1 MQCEERRVQFP
12 RAVSS
17 EDVPKDDY
25 LGECNANVTNVCYAA
40 LLHRWVCSLAEMG
53 CSPPH
58 NIVELKSVEHDMLS
72 RQLESSLWPFGRPSA
87 DGWAPPNTTEH
98 STGQRLAQRG
108 LQHLRGT

>member
-17 EDVPKDDY
+17 EDVHRERVPKDDY

-58 NIVELKSVEHDMLS
+58 HIVKALHI
-72 RQLESSLWPFGRPSA
+72 
-87 DGWAPPNTTEH
+87 
-98 STGQRLAQRG
+98 
-108 LQHLRGT
+108 